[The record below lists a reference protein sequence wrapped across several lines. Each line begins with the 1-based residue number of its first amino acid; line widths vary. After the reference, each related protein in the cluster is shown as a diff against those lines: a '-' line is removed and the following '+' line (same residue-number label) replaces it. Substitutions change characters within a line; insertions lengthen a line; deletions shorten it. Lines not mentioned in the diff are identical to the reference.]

1 MGGGGGIAYSEYRG
15 GGVSKYSKLG
25 VVGFSNKRNMKY
37 KIEGE
42 GMSWVFRIGGGGG
55 EVRGQN

>member
-1 MGGGGGIAYSEYRG
+1 MAEDNSELGGGGYCQFRIQGG

-25 VVGFSNKRNMKY
+25 VVGFSNKRNIKY

-42 GMSWVFRIGGGGG
+42 FPLG
-55 EVRGQN
+55 